1 MAVMQERREA
11 FRMDVATKAVCRL
24 SAGDQQISGAIR
36 DISIAGLFLLS
47 EQKPAIG
54 TVYEIEIM
62 LAGKH
67 SQMVIENMT
76 GSVVRINGVGLA
88 IRFDKRFEWFA
99 MVPLYFHITREFQEN

>member
-1 MAVMQERREA
+1 MSVMQERRAA

-36 DISIAGLFLLS
+36 DISIAGLFMLC
-47 EQKPAIG
+47 EHKPAIG
-54 TVYEIEIM
+54 TVYEVEIM

-67 SQMVIENMT
+67 SQMVIEKMT
-76 GSVVRINGVGLA
+76 GSVVRTNGAGLA

-99 MVPLYFHITREFQEN
+99 MVPLYFHTTSEFQK